1 MTRVLVAAGELLP
14 AEPTHEVAPALA
26 LTPVTQHVG
35 GDGER
40 LAAVAARQA
49 AVRPVAEEGVV
60 VRQDVQGQC
69 PGGGTAAAAGRGVTA
84 VQQGGRD
91 GGWHVEN
98 GLRLSLQTGFPVW
111 VHCCERETFVTAQPQ
126 REGLGWV
133 GFWVE
138 VGVEIMRELNIP
150 HIHHRYARSDKR
162 SSISS
167 EEVGQIEDM

>member
-1 MTRVLVAAGELLP
+1 M
-14 AEPTHEVAPALA
+14 
-26 LTPVTQHVG
+26 
-35 GDGER
+35 
-40 LAAVAARQA
+40 
-49 AVRPVAEEGVV
+49 
-60 VRQDVQGQC
+60 RQDVQGQC

-126 REGLGWV
+126 RDGLGWV

-150 HIHHRYARSDKR
+150 RIHHRYARSDKR

-167 EEVGQIEDM
+167 QEVGQEEDMKRIFNGM